1 MKNRGFTLIELLAVI
16 AILAVIVVITTPVV
30 LNTIKTST
38 DKLNE
43 NQKLAVENAAREW
56 VLKNVSVD
64 NNNKIS
70 GKTYTSV
77 TIKKLQDD
85 HYLDNK
91 ESLQR
96 ININDMTKAGVCIK
110 VKTSGTEFIGY
121 TYTYK
126 DDVTG
131 TKCA

>member
-16 AILAVIVVITTPVV
+16 SILAIIAVITTPVV
-30 LNTIKTST
+30 LNTINEST
-38 DKLNE
+38 NKLNE

-64 NNNKIS
+64 KDNKIS
-70 GKTYTSV
+70 GEQYTSV

-85 HYLDNK
+85 HYLDK
-91 ESLQR
+91 KATLKR
-96 ININDMTKAGVCIK
+96 INIDDMSKAGVCIK
-110 VKTSGTEFIGY
+110 VKTSGSEFIGY

-131 TKCA
+131 TKCS